1 MFRDKEPRYVFLVRN
16 RVIKEQP
23 LRYEYTTV
31 AEGCTLT
38 WAKVIAWHV
47 HLEFDLVT
55 EIVQV
60 DTRPGSLGVLR
71 DYEGNGDDKF
81 IVFRYSAG
89 QEKGLVDD

>member
-31 AEGCTLT
+31 AEGCTLA
-38 WAKVIAWHV
+38 WAKVIAFHV

-60 DTRPGSLGVLR
+60 DTSPRVV
-71 DYEGNGDDKF
+71 DDKF

-89 QEKGLVDD
+89 RERGLVDNYEGDKE

>member
-1 MFRDKEPRYVFLVRN
+1 MFTDKEPRYVFLVRN
-16 RVIKEQP
+16 RVIREEP

-60 DTRPGSLGVLR
+60 DTRPGSLGQ
-71 DYEGNGDDKF
+71 DDDKF

-89 QEKGLVDD
+89 LEKGLVDD